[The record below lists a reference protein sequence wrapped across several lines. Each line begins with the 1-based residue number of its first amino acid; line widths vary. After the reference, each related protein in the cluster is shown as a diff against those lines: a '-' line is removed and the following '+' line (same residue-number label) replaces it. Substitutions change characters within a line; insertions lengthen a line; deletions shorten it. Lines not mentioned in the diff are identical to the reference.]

1 MKRSADIRVD
11 RPGFTLPAILIMVAA
26 LFLLVVG
33 LLAMS
38 VSERRITR
46 RGLDRE
52 RAELAAR
59 AGLAEVEAMLGK
71 EASSDDFLVIG
82 AKSTPHVFL
91 VRPEVSGGDFSFHF
105 RPLFSAKDSPSD
117 QSALTAPDVDG
128 ADEEKISLRISGNDP
143 VEVAWLPIEDREG
156 KPVAR
161 YAFWV
166 EDLQGRLDAKSAG
179 NRKGAGDSHARP
191 AWPFP
196 ASLNPLPSVGEKEER
211 DAEPALDVVA
221 LHALDPDGG
230 ATDESEWD
238 RKILDNRKLLVSPG
252 SVLAAAEQPLPLVR
266 GLDGRLDD
274 PLARAL
280 EENLAATLQPYD
292 EQPRVPFV
300 KGIAPAVAGQPKW
313 NLNALPGS
321 GDEGVEKTAG
331 WIRQALPEFESR
343 KGGFPE
349 QYVETLVAN
358 ALDYADS
365 DQTATVQENRYR
377 GLDACPVISE
387 FVMRFRWES
396 VVQER
401 GRKFLVLS
409 ASTYA
414 ELWNPTDQPVQGQAE
429 LSFETNF
436 TFAAGPNPEM
446 NLGDPAWLRDRNVT
460 TAEPA
465 LIERDGGFAFP
476 FNVPSLRPNEYKL
489 IKAGQVTCKIDVGPS
504 SIFIPSPLALTGD
517 DAASG
522 YKLWWNGTKVDQAR
536 GKLRRNDVTLHFPS
550 DTKAKPRQKQRA
562 NVPALT
568 HKRGASNYCNNP
580 GDPRMAAYLQAP
592 QDANDYPDNYSP
604 NRRNVRWGN
613 IYATDLP
620 GKPKYYGR
628 VLPSEWPDGG
638 HDADYG
644 SVPPAVLA
652 GEGGKDGDERV
663 MPDDA
668 QFFQNLPEPKREQAA
683 MMLSNRG
690 RFYSATELGRIYDP
704 VMWNAGVPAS
714 AGERWPDVT
723 DAALASGDFGGGN
736 TLRIGR
742 PEHPRFDRPAMRAT
756 RLLDL
761 FHAGKSRSED
771 PAQREGPLVR
781 IEGHVNLNTARR
793 DVIRALAAGSLT
805 MDPLLAKR
813 TSLTHDMVGRLA
825 APVSPL
831 ELSAPTQE
839 READRIADAILK
851 GRPFASPSEI
861 AALKDEKGRFVFGN
875 RDVYSEGS
883 SIQWSDAAAEEVF
896 ARVFEASTVR
906 SRNFRVWVIGQSLG
920 PTKPDGSPEV
930 LAECRKV
937 FSVFADPG
945 ERKTE
950 GAIDPTKTRAVI
962 LDENDF

>member
-1 MKRSADIRVD
+1 MKRSTDIRSG
-11 RPGFTLPAILIMVAA
+11 RPGFTLPAILVMVAA
-26 LFLLVVG
+26 MFLLVVG

-46 RGLDRE
+46 RGLDRGQ
-52 RAELAAR
+52 AELAAR
-59 AGLAEVEAMLGK
+59 AGLADVEALLER
-71 EASSDDFLVIG
+71 EASNDDFLVVG
-82 AKSTPHVFL
+82 AKSTPHAFL
-91 VRPEVSGGDFSFHF
+91 VRPEASAGDFTFRFH
-105 RPLFSAKDSPSD
+105 PLFSAKDPPSD
-117 QSALTAPDVDG
+117 QTVLTALEVDPG
-128 ADEEKISLRISGNDP
+128 DEEKVSFRTPGNDP
-143 VEVAWLPIEDREG
+143 IDVAWLPVEDREG

-166 EDLQGRLDAKSAG
+166 EDLQGRLDARSAG
-179 NRKGAGDSHARP
+179 NGKGSGGSHVRP

-196 ASLNPLPSVGEKEER
+196 ASLNPSPSSEADDHDV
-211 DAEPALDVVA
+211 EPALDVVA
-221 LHALDPDGG
+221 LHALDDTATG
-230 ATDESEWD
+230 ASDWD
-238 RKILDNRKLLVSPG
+238 RKILVNRKLLISPG

-266 GLDGRLDD
+266 GADGRLED
-274 PLARAL
+274 PLARVL

-292 EQPRVPFV
+292 EQPRIPFV
-300 KGIAPAVAGQPKW
+300 KGIAPAVAGQPKR
-313 NLNALPGS
+313 NLNALLQ
-321 GDEGVEKTAG
+321 EGEGRVEKTAG
-331 WIRQALPEFESR
+331 WIRNALPEFESR
-343 KGGFPE
+343 KGGFPD
-349 QYVETLVAN
+349 QYIETLVAN
-358 ALDYADS
+358 AFDYADF
-365 DQTATVQENRYR
+365 DQAATVKENRYR
-377 GLDACPVISE
+377 GLDACPVVSE

-396 VVQER
+396 VFQEN

-414 ELWNPTDQPVQGQAE
+414 ELWNPTDQPVQGRAE

-446 NLGDPAWLRDRNVT
+446 CLGDPAWLRDRNVT

-476 FNVPSLRPNEYKL
+476 FNVPLLRPNEYKL
-489 IKAGQVTCKIDVGPS
+489 IKAGQVTYKIDAGPA
-504 SIFIPSPLALTGD
+504 SIFIPSPLLLSGD
-517 DAASG
+517 DAVSG
-522 YKLWWNGTKVDQAR
+522 YKLWWNGDKVDQAR
-536 GKLRRNDVTLHFPS
+536 GKLRRNDVTLHYPS
-550 DTKAKPRQKQRA
+550 DTKAKPRQKHRA

-568 HKRGASNYCNNP
+568 HKCGASNYCNNP
-580 GDPRMAAYLQAP
+580 GDPRMTGYLQAP

-620 GKPKYYGR
+620 GKPKHYGR

-644 SVPPAVLA
+644 SMPSAVLA

-663 MPDDA
+663 MPDDP
-668 QFFQNLPEPKREQAA
+668 QFFQNLPTPKREQAP
-683 MMLSNRG
+683 MMISNRG
-690 RFYSATELGRIYDP
+690 RFYSATEWGRIYDP
-704 VMWNAGVPAS
+704 VMWNAGVPS
-714 AGERWPDVT
+714 GAGEPWPDVT
-723 DAALASGDFGGGN
+723 NAALASGDFGGGN

-742 PEHPRFDRPAMRAT
+742 PEHPRFDRPGMRAV

-771 PAQREGPLVR
+771 SALREGPLVR

-793 DVIRALAAGSLT
+793 DVIRALAAGPLK

-813 TSLTHDMVGRLA
+813 TSLTHEVLDRLA
-825 APVSPL
+825 PPVSPL
-831 ELSAPTQE
+831 KLSAPTQE
-839 READRIADAILK
+839 YEADRIADAILK
-851 GRPFASPSEI
+851 GRPFVSPSEI

-875 RDVYSEGS
+875 RDVYPEGD

-920 PTKPDGSPEV
+920 PPKAHGPPEV

-945 ERKTE
+945 ERKAD
-950 GAIDPTKTRAVI
+950 GSIDSTKTRVLI

>member
-1 MKRSADIRVD
+1 MKRSADIRVKQE
-11 RPGFTLPAILIMVAA
+11 GFTLPAILIMVAA
-26 LFLLVVG
+26 LLLLVVG

-38 VSERRITR
+38 VTERRITR

-59 AGLAEVEAMLGK
+59 AGLAEVEAMLEK
-71 EASSDDFLVIG
+71 ETSNDDFLVIG
-82 AKSTPHVFL
+82 AKSTSHAFL
-91 VRPEVSGGDFSFHF
+91 VRPEASAGDFSFRF
-105 RPLFSAKDSPSD
+105 RPLFSAKASPSA
-117 QSALTAPDVDG
+117 QSALTAPDVEHD
-128 ADEEKISLRISGNDP
+128 DEEKFSLQTPGNDP
-143 VEVAWLPIEDREG
+143 VEVAWRPVEDRDG

-179 NRKGAGDSHARP
+179 NRKGSGGSHARP

-196 ASLNPLPSVGEKEER
+196 ASINPLPSLETEGR
-211 DAEPALDVVA
+211 NIEPALNVVA
-221 LHALDPDGG
+221 LHPLDPSGE
-230 ATDESEWD
+230 ATAETGWD
-238 RKILDNRKLLVSPG
+238 RKILENRKLLVSPG
-252 SVLAAAEQPLPLVR
+252 SVLAAAEQSLPLVR
-266 GLDGRLDD
+266 GVDGRLED
-274 PLARAL
+274 PLARTL

-313 NLNALPGS
+313 NLNALLNS
-321 GDEGVEKTAG
+321 GEGRVEKTAG
-331 WIRQALPEFESR
+331 WIHQALPEFESR

-349 QYVETLVAN
+349 EYVETLVAN
-358 ALDYADS
+358 AFDYADS
-365 DQTATVQENRYR
+365 DQAATVKENRYR
-377 GLDACPVISE
+377 GLDACPVVSE

-396 VVQER
+396 VFQES

-414 ELWNPTDQPVQGQAE
+414 EFWNPTDQPVEGQGE

-446 NLGDPAWLRDRNVT
+446 NLGDPGWLRDRNVT

-465 LIERDGGFAFP
+465 LIERDGGCAFP
-476 FNVPSLRPNEYKL
+476 FSVPSLRPNEYKL
-489 IKAGQVTCKIDVGPS
+489 IKAGQVTYKIDVGPA
-504 SIFIPSPLALTGD
+504 SIFIPSPLVLSGD
-517 DAASG
+517 DAVSG
-522 YKLWWNGTKVDQAR
+522 YQLWWNGTKVDQAR
-536 GKLRRNDVTLHFPS
+536 GKLRRNDVTLHYPS

-580 GDPRMAAYLQAP
+580 GDPRMTAYLQAP

-604 NRRNVRWGN
+604 NRRNIRWGN
-613 IYATDLP
+613 IYAPDMP

-668 QFFQNLPEPKREQAA
+668 QFFQNLSVPKREQAP
-683 MMLSNRG
+683 MMISDRG
-690 RFYSATELGRIYDP
+690 RFYSATEWGRIYDP
-704 VMWNAGVPAS
+704 VMWNSGVPPS
-714 AGERWPDVT
+714 AGEPWPDVT

-742 PEHPRFDRPAMRAT
+742 PEHSRFDRPGMRAT

-761 FHAGKSRSED
+761 FHAGKSRSEEG
-771 PAQREGPLVR
+771 ALREGPLVR

-793 DVIRALAAGSLT
+793 DVIRALAAGPLA

-813 TSLTHDMVGRLA
+813 TSLTHDTMGRLA
-825 APVSPL
+825 PPVSSL

-839 READRIADAILK
+839 READRIADAIMK

-875 RDVYSEGS
+875 RDVYFEGR

-920 PTKPDGSPEV
+920 PPKADGSPEV

-937 FSVFADPG
+937 FSVFANPG
-945 ERKTE
+945 ERKT
-950 GAIDPTKTRAVI
+950 GGSPDSTKARTVI

>member
-1 MKRSADIRVD
+1 MKKSTDIRAS

-38 VSERRITR
+38 VGERRVTR
-46 RGLDRE
+46 RGVDRE
-52 RAELAAR
+52 RAALAAR
-59 AGLAEVEAMLGK
+59 AGLAEVEAILEK
-71 EASSDDFLVIG
+71 ETSNDDFLAVR

-91 VRPEVSGGDFSFHF
+91 VRPEVSGEDFSFHY
-105 RPLFSAKDSPSD
+105 RPLFSAKESPSD
-117 QSALTAPDVDG
+117 QTLLTAPDVDPG
-128 ADEEKISLRISGNDP
+128 EEKISLKTPGNDP
-143 VEVAWLPIEDREG
+143 VEVAWLPVEDREG
-156 KPVAR
+156 RSIAR

-166 EDLQGRLDAKSAG
+166 EDLQGRVDAKSAG
-179 NRKGAGDSHARP
+179 NSKGSGGAHARP

-196 ASLNPLPSVGEKEER
+196 ASLNPSPSKQTKGRDEE
-211 DAEPALDVVA
+211 ATLDVVTLNA
-221 LHALDPDGG
+221 LSPDGEKADAG
-230 ATDESEWD
+230 DWS
-238 RKILDNRKLLVSPG
+238 RKILENRKLLVSPG
-252 SVLAAAEQPLPLVR
+252 SILAAAERPPPLAR
-266 GLDGRLDD
+266 GADGRLENL
-274 PLARAL
+274 LARTL

-300 KGIAPAVAGQPKW
+300 KGISPAVAGQPKR
-313 NLNALPGS
+313 NLNALLNS
-321 GDEGVEKTAG
+321 GEGRVETTAA
-331 WIRQALPEFESR
+331 WIRKALPEFESR

-349 QYVETLVAN
+349 QYVETLAAN
-358 ALDYADS
+358 AFDYADS
-365 DQTATVQENRYR
+365 DQIATVKENRYR
-377 GLDACPVISE
+377 GIDAGPVVSE

-396 VVQER
+396 VLQER

-409 ASTYA
+409 ASTYV

-436 TFAAGPNPEM
+436 TFAAGANPEM
-446 NLGDPAWLRDRNVT
+446 RLGDPAWLRDRSVT
-460 TAEPA
+460 IADPA
-465 LIERDGGFAFP
+465 LLERDGGFVFS
-476 FNVPSLRPNEYKL
+476 FNVTSLRPNEYKL
-489 IKAGQVTCKIDVGPS
+489 IKAGQVTYKIDVGPAS
-504 SIFIPSPLALTGD
+504 FFIPSPLVLTGD
-517 DAASG
+517 DAVSG
-522 YKLWWNGTKVDQAR
+522 YKLWWNDVKVDHAV
-536 GKLRRNDVTLHFPS
+536 GKLRRNDATLHFPS

-568 HKRGASNYCNNP
+568 HKRGAANYCNNP
-580 GDPRMAAYLQAP
+580 GDPRMTAYLQAP
-592 QDANDYPDNYSP
+592 QDGNDYPDNYSP

-620 GKPKYYGR
+620 AKPKYYGR

-644 SVPPAVLA
+644 SVPPVVLA

-663 MPDDA
+663 MPDDP
-668 QFFQNLPEPKREQAA
+668 QFFQNLPVPKPEQSP
-683 MMLSNRG
+683 MMVSNRG
-690 RFYSATELGRIYDP
+690 RFYSATEWGRIYDP
-704 VMWNAGVPAS
+704 VMWNAGVPS
-714 AGERWPDVT
+714 GSGEPWPDVT
-723 DAALASGDFGGGN
+723 DGSAASGDFGGGN
-736 TLRIGR
+736 SLRIGR
-742 PEHPRFDRPAMRAT
+742 REHPRFDRPGMRAT

-771 PAQREGPLVR
+771 AALREGPLVR

-793 DVIRALAAGSLT
+793 DVIRALAAGPLK
-805 MDPLLAKR
+805 MDPSLAKR
-813 TSLTHDMVGRLA
+813 TSLTHDTMGRLA
-825 APVSPL
+825 PPVSPL

-839 READRIADAILK
+839 READSIADAILK

-875 RDVYSEGS
+875 RDVYPDGN
-883 SIQWSDAAAEEVF
+883 SIQWSDAAAEEIF

-920 PTKPDGSPEV
+920 SGKADGSVEV

-937 FSVFADPG
+937 FSVFANPG

-950 GAIDPTKTRAVI
+950 GSLDSIKARAVI
-962 LDENDF
+962 LNENDF

>member
-1 MKRSADIRVD
+1 M
-11 RPGFTLPAILIMVAA
+11 
-26 LFLLVVG
+26 
-33 LLAMS
+33 
-38 VSERRITR
+38 
-46 RGLDRE
+46 
-52 RAELAAR
+52 
-59 AGLAEVEAMLGK
+59 
-71 EASSDDFLVIG
+71 
-82 AKSTPHVFL
+82 
-91 VRPEVSGGDFSFHF
+91 
-105 RPLFSAKDSPSD
+105 
-117 QSALTAPDVDG
+117 
-128 ADEEKISLRISGNDP
+128 
-143 VEVAWLPIEDREG
+143 
-156 KPVAR
+156 
-161 YAFWV
+161 
-166 EDLQGRLDAKSAG
+166 
-179 NRKGAGDSHARP
+179 
-191 AWPFP
+191 
-196 ASLNPLPSVGEKEER
+196 
-211 DAEPALDVVA
+211 
-221 LHALDPDGG
+221 
-230 ATDESEWD
+230 
-238 RKILDNRKLLVSPG
+238 
-252 SVLAAAEQPLPLVR
+252 
-266 GLDGRLDD
+266 
-274 PLARAL
+274 
-280 EENLAATLQPYD
+280 
-292 EQPRVPFV
+292 
-300 KGIAPAVAGQPKW
+300 
-313 NLNALPGS
+313 
-321 GDEGVEKTAG
+321 
-331 WIRQALPEFESR
+331 PEFESR

-349 QYVETLVAN
+349 PYVETLVAN
-358 ALDYADS
+358 AFDYADS
-365 DQTATVQENRYR
+365 DQDATVKEGRYR

-429 LSFETNF
+429 LSFETHF

-465 LIERDGGFAFP
+465 LIERDGGFVFP

-489 IKAGQVTCKIDVGPS
+489 IKAGQVTYKIDVGPAA
-504 SIFIPSPLALTGD
+504 IFIPSPLVLTGD

-522 YKLWWNGTKVDQAR
+522 YTLRWNGTMVDHAR
-536 GKLRRNDVTLHFPS
+536 GKLRRNDVTLHYPS
-550 DTKAKPRQKQRA
+550 DTKAKPRQKHRA

-580 GDPRMAAYLQAP
+580 GDPRMTAYLQAP

-663 MPDDA
+663 MPDDP
-668 QFFQNLPEPKREQAA
+668 QFFQNLPVPKREQAP
-683 MMLSNRG
+683 MMISNRG
-690 RFYSATELGRIYDP
+690 RFYSVTELGRIYDP
-704 VMWNAGVPAS
+704 VMWNAGVPAGP
-714 AGERWPDVT
+714 GEPWPDVT

-742 PEHPRFDRPAMRAT
+742 PEHSRFDRPGMRAA

-771 PAQREGPLVR
+771 AGQREGPLVR

-793 DVIRALAAGSLT
+793 DVIRALAAGRFT

-813 TSLTHDMVGRLA
+813 TSLTHDVIGRLA
-825 APVSPL
+825 PPVSPL

-839 READRIADAILK
+839 READRIADAIIK
-851 GRPFASPSEI
+851 GRPFASSSEI
-861 AALKDEKGRFVFGN
+861 AALKDERGRFVFGN
-875 RDVYSEGS
+875 RDVYPEGS

-920 PTKPDGSPEV
+920 PTKSDGSPEV

-937 FSVFADPG
+937 FSAFVDPG

-950 GAIDPTKTRAVI
+950 GAIEPTKTRAVI